1 MSKYGVFSSPNAG
14 KYGPEKASYLDTF
27 YAVRYYQ
34 NVLDRVVSFEKDTTR
49 NRTTLLS
56 AITTFLYEIIDGPRG
71 RGIFSFLEIQ
81 STYCVYI

>member
-1 MSKYGVFSSPNAG
+1 MGFQYANKKQAVCEKCANAG

-49 NRTTLLS
+49 N
-56 AITTFLYEIIDGPRG
+56 
-71 RGIFSFLEIQ
+71 
-81 STYCVYI
+81 

>member
-27 YAVRYYQ
+27 YSVRYYQ

-49 NRTTLLS
+49 N
-56 AITTFLYEIIDGPRG
+56 
-71 RGIFSFLEIQ
+71 
-81 STYCVYI
+81 